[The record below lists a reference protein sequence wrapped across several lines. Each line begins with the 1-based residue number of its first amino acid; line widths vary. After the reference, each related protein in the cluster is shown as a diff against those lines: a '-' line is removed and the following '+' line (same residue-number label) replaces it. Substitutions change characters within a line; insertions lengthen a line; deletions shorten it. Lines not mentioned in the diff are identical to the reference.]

1 MTMSSRCGT
10 GDLPPTNLF
19 SLKCS
24 VCGRVYLQLHLAPEM
39 EAAMATQELTM
50 PILPC
55 HAESLIV
62 EGEEEKG
69 FDRVVRLLTDG
80 PTKSNGAKFMYTLN
94 MVDGMISGFSVMRG

>member
-1 MTMSSRCGT
+1 
-10 GDLPPTNLF
+10 
-19 SLKCS
+19 
-24 VCGRVYLQLHLAPEM
+24 
-39 EAAMATQELTM
+39 MATQELTT

-69 FDRVVRLLTDG
+69 FERVVRLLTDG
-80 PTKSNGAKFMYTLN
+80 PTKSNGEKFMYTLN

>member
-10 GDLPPTNLF
+10 GEFGATPSFL
-19 SLKCS
+19 LKCS
-24 VCGRVYLQLHLAPEM
+24 VCGRVFLHLALPQGPGVAE
-39 EAAMATQELTM
+39 QQLTT

-69 FDRVVRLLTDG
+69 FDRVVKLLTEG
-80 PTKSNGAKFMYTLN
+80 PTKSPGEKFMYTLN
-94 MVDGMISGFSVMRG
+94 LVDGMIAGFSVMRA